1 MTRAHDRGGWPTEE
15 PIDQSEHTMKDWER
29 RFEAISAILS
39 VKRIMRVDEVRRA
52 VEDIEAHKYE
62 SIGYYD
68 RRVEALETLMVEK
81 SVLTREAIDRKVSDM
96 DRPWS
101 Q

>member
-15 PIDQSEHTMKDWER
+15 PIDQSEHLMKDWER
-29 RFEAISAILS
+29 RFEAINSILS
-39 VKRIMRVDEVRRA
+39 GKGIMRVDEVRRA
-52 VEDIEAHKYE
+52 VEDIEANKYE
-62 SIGYYD
+62 TIGYYD

-81 SVLTREAIDRKVSDM
+81 SILTREAIDLKVADM

-101 Q
+101 K